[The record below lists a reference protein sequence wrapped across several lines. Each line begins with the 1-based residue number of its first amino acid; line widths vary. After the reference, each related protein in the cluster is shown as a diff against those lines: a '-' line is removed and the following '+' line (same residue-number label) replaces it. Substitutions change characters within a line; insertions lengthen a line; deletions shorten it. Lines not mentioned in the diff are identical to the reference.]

1 MKKEENLNKKNLENS
16 KKKDINKDEINNNK
30 LSDERLNKKLEVD
43 SIKDSKVDM
52 KKHKKKY
59 TNKKRK
65 SIEMY
70 LVFFIFFS
78 VSALC
83 TIIHNFAL
91 KTQTA
96 QILDKNKNLSLAAFI
111 ILLIGA
117 FILSMIISCCECLIK
132 THFLGIIF
140 YITLNLAIDYCVVY
154 ISYLSFFEEV
164 FCFLII
170 IVSGSFGC
178 LLITLL
184 VKNDIPSIYILLLI
198 NLLFCLISGL
208 IVFFIYKKLWARLF
222 AVFGLI
228 ISEFNVYSSQYKLC
242 SKDKKLPIT
251 YSQPFE
257 LIISFF
263 KMLFFLFNIIVK
275 LIKFFAKICKC
286 KEKEDKDE
294 EAGKDNENVPTEDVE
309 AGVDNNDPN
318 IDNKAE
324 IGNKN
329 VKKK

>member
-1 MKKEENLNKKNLENS
+1 M
-16 KKKDINKDEINNNK
+16 DP
-30 LSDERLNKKLEVD
+30 
-43 SIKDSKVDM
+43 

-59 TNKKRK
+59 SNKKGK

-70 LVFFIFFS
+70 FVFFIFFA
-78 VSALC
+78 VSTLC

-91 KTQTA
+91 KTQIDE
-96 QILDKNKNLSLAAFI
+96 ILEKNKKLSLASFI

-117 FILSMIISCCECLIK
+117 FIFSIIISCCECLIK

-140 YITLNLAIDYCVVY
+140 YIVLNLAIDYCVVY

-164 FCFLII
+164 FCFLIV

-178 LLITLL
+178 LIITLL
-184 VKNDIPSIYILLLI
+184 VKDDIPSIYILLLI
-198 NLLFCLISGL
+198 NLLFCLICGL

-275 LIKFFAKICKC
+275 LVKFFARICKC
-286 KEKEDKDE
+286 KEKEDKE
-294 EAGKDNENVPTEDVE
+294 EAGKDNENVPTEDIE
-309 AGVDNNDPN
+309 AGVDNNEHN
-318 IDNKAE
+318 IDNNVE
-324 IGNKN
+324 IANNKN
-329 VKKK
+329 MKKK

>member
-1 MKKEENLNKKNLENS
+1 MKKEENLNKKNLEKP
-16 KKKDINKDEINNNK
+16 KKSDINKDEVNNNK
-30 LSDERLNKKLEVD
+30 LSDERLNKKLDLD
-43 SIKDSKVDM
+43 SIKDSKMDP

-70 LVFFIFFS
+70 FVFFIFFA
-78 VSALC
+78 VSTLC

-91 KTQTA
+91 NTQIDE
-96 QILDKNKNLSLAAFI
+96 ILEKNKKLSLAAFI

-117 FILSMIISCCECLIK
+117 FIFSIIISCCECLIK

-140 YITLNLAIDYCVVY
+140 YIVLNLAIDYCVVY
-154 ISYLSFFEEV
+154 ISYLSFFEEA
-164 FCFLII
+164 FCFLIV

-178 LLITLL
+178 LIITLL
-184 VKNDIPSIYILLLI
+184 VKDDISSIYILLLI
-198 NLLFCLISGL
+198 NLLFCLICGL

-275 LIKFFAKICKC
+275 LVKFFARICKC
-286 KEKEDKDE
+286 KEKEDKD
-294 EAGKDNENVPTEDVE
+294 EAGKDNENVPTEDIE
-309 AGVDNNDPN
+309 AGVDNNEQN
-318 IDNKAE
+318 IDNNVE
-324 IGNKN
+324 IGNNKN
-329 VKKK
+329 MKKK

>member
-1 MKKEENLNKKNLENS
+1 MKKEENLNKKNLEKP
-16 KKKDINKDEINNNK
+16 KKCDINKDEVNNNK
-30 LSDERLNKKLEVD
+30 LSDERLNKKLDLD
-43 SIKDSKVDM
+43 SIKDSKMDP

-70 LVFFIFFS
+70 FVFFIFFV
-78 VSALC
+78 VSTLC

-91 KTQTA
+91 KTQ
-96 QILDKNKNLSLAAFI
+96 IDELLEKNKKLSLTAFI

-117 FILSMIISCCECLIK
+117 FIFSIIISCCECLIK

-140 YITLNLAIDYCVVY
+140 YIVLNLAIDYCVVY

-164 FCFLII
+164 FCFLIV

-178 LLITLL
+178 LIITLL
-184 VKNDIPSIYILLLI
+184 VKDDIPSIYILLLI
-198 NLLFCLISGL
+198 NLLFCLICGL

-228 ISEFNVYSSQYKLC
+228 ISEFNIYSSQYKLC

-275 LIKFFAKICKC
+275 LVKFFARICKC
-286 KEKEDKDE
+286 KEKEDKN
-294 EAGKDNENVPTEDVE
+294 EAGKDNENVPTEDIE
-309 AGVDNNDPN
+309 AGVDNNEQN
-318 IDNKAE
+318 IDNKVE
-324 IGNKN
+324 IGNNKN
-329 VKKK
+329 MKKK